1 MLDCVDNFE
10 KSVYNIGVNGGITML
25 VRFSVENYMSF
36 KEPQVF
42 SMAADKGTRHST
54 HVASAGSKRLLKGSF
69 LFGANASGKSN
80 FIHAI
85 DFMRKAVCAGNTK

>member
-1 MLDCVDNFE
+1 
-10 KSVYNIGVNGGITML
+10 ML

-69 LFGANASGKSN
+69 LFGRKCVGKIKFYSCYRL
-80 FIHAI
+80 HA
-85 DFMRKAVCAGNTK
+85 

>member
-1 MLDCVDNFE
+1 M
-10 KSVYNIGVNGGITML
+10 NGGITML

-54 HVASAGSKRLLKGSF
+54 HVASAGSKRLLRVAFYSAQMRRENQI
-69 LFGANASGKSN
+69 LF
-80 FIHAI
+80 
-85 DFMRKAVCAGNTK
+85 ML